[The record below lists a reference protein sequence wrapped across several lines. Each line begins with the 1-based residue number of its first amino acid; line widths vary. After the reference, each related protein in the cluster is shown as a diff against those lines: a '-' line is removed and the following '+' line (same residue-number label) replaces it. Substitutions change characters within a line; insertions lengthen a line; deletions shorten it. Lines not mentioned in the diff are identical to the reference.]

1 METNQLILAL
11 SKTLPESVL
20 QGAAIYIL
28 LQLVFNTYKNSIPNF
43 RFTVYYVASLILFAA
58 FLGTFVY
65 HFVQTSNASFT
76 HTISENSIS
85 ASIQTSKLKPNLRMQ
100 FSFWISHYANL
111 ISCFYLVGFVF
122 CILKLCF
129 GLINIHW
136 FRSHKHL
143 KLDVNLTKTALH
155 LGTNFRLIK
164 TVSVYLSDKIFV
176 PMTIGFIKPII
187 VFPISVINH
196 LSAEQTEAILIHEL
210 AHIKRNDYL
219 LNILLATIRSF
230 LFFNPAIW
238 LMEREISKYRELC
251 CDDLVLEQTQNNLTY
266 AHALL
271 LIEQYRNQSL
281 NLILASNGT
290 KYTLL
295 NRIKRITNMKTNDNS
310 PQNKLVVLLLATI
323 IIGISVAWN
332 LPVKTALKT
341 SAVHRLTNFSMVK
354 TVSDSSKPKVTVIA
368 NKMMFVHKAFRDS
381 FKNEIVADTIF
392 IEHQYR
398 NKPTQKLSF
407 QGKGIAYDLSADTI
421 INSKNKFKIVLEDST
436 GNKKEY
442 NSVAELPA
450 DAQKE
455 FLKEN
460 GKLDQFQFPDFK
472 FFSKSLDS
480 NKLTFNNKLYSSPQW
495 KKQAEAMRKQGEAMR
510 KQGEAIRK
518 QGEAIRKQFNSP
530 EWKKQQEDIQKQGE
544 EIQKQFNSPEW
555 KKQMEDLRKQDVKL
569 NKQFNSKKWRQHMEK
584 LRQNSLKYSMPE
596 LAVIFL
602 GGL

>member
-28 LQLVFNTYKNSIPNF
+28 LQLVFYTYKNSIPNF

-85 ASIQTSKLKPNLRMQ
+85 ASIQTSKLKPNLWMQ

-143 KLDVNLTKTALH
+143 KLDVNLTKTALQ

-187 VFPISVINH
+187 IFPISVINH

-295 NRIKRITNMKTNDNS
+295 NRIKRITNMKTNDPS
-310 PQNKLVVLLLATI
+310 PQNKLIVLLLALITI
-323 IIGISVAWN
+323 GLTVAWN
-332 LPVKTALKT
+332 MPVKKVIKHLSTQYFK
-341 SAVHRLTNFSMVK
+341 AVK
-354 TVSDSSKPKVTVIA
+354 EVSDSDKIVIVSDKIVKRTSSKSGTFTITGKRMT
-368 NKMMFVHKAFRDS
+368 FDS
-381 FKNEIVADTIF
+381 
-392 IEHQYR
+392 
-398 NKPTQKLSF
+398 
-407 QGKGIAYDLSADTI
+407 SADTI
-421 INSKNKFKIVLEDST
+421 IKSKNKFKIVLEDST

-442 NSVAELPA
+442 NSIEELPEA
-450 DAQKE
+450 DRKE

-460 GKLDQFQFPDFK
+460 SKLNEFQKLNFDYK
-472 FFSKSLDS
+472 LLDS
-480 NKLTFNNKLYSSPQW
+480 NKSVYNFNNKFRSNPQ
-495 KKQAEAMRKQGEAMR
+495 
-510 KQGEAIRK
+510 
-518 QGEAIRKQFNSP
+518 
-530 EWKKQQEDIQKQGE
+530 WKKQQEDLRKQGE
-544 EIQKQFNSPEW
+544 ELRKKMNSPEFKKQMEDIKVQGEEMRKQFNSPEW
-555 KKQMEDLRKQDVKL
+555 KKQMETLRLQSAQISKQG
-569 NKQFNSKKWRQHMEK
+569 EEI
-584 LRQNSLKYSMPE
+584 LKYYQSPEWKKQQQKMKKEIEKSQKEWKKSMDFQPQPLMPE
-596 LAVIFL
+596 KPNQPEQL
-602 GGL
+602 